1 MTDISNKYQD
11 NYQYLFGYTRNNK
24 FVYKFTDEKLSQIY
38 KKENSVI
45 FRHSFYEIISESEIN
60 FYLIRRYHDQ
70 IVML

>member
-11 NYQYLFGYTRNNK
+11 TYQYLFGYTRNNQ

-45 FRHSFYEIISESEIN
+45 SI
-60 FYLIRRYHDQ
+60 
-70 IVML
+70 